1 MATNDL
7 SNADQLAAHLIQR
20 QVPSPPPLISTESVS
35 SSGLATPLSALS
47 TSDVVDDADLSEPST
62 AGSNTSGH
70 FSAANVPSRPE
81 SRSST
86 LSGISTT
93 AVKDG
98 IEGRRVHHRNVE
110 IKPSI
115 ATTHH
120 HHHHYHHSHAQ
131 QGDSSNF
138 QHTSTADPEQSQSS
152 TSDSH
157 HSISQ
162 TPTSSSTSSSN
173 VDDLDRS
180 LRELSAGSKPLY
192 DDYEE
197 YTNRLAQT

>member
-1 MATNDL
+1 MATNDMPN
-7 SNADQLAAHLIQR
+7 SSDQLAAPLIHR
-20 QVPSPPPLISTESVS
+20 HGVPSPPPLSTESVS

-47 TSDVVDDADLSEPST
+47 TGDVADDADLSEPST
-62 AGSNTSGH
+62 AGSATSGYLG
-70 FSAANVPSRPE
+70 AANVPSRPE

-98 IEGRRVHHRNVE
+98 IEGRRVHHRSVE

-115 ATTHH
+115 VTAQQHH
-120 HHHHYHHSHAQ
+120 HHHHSN
-131 QGDSSNF
+131 QGGSNF
-138 QHTSTADPEQSQSS
+138 QHTSRDDMEQSQSS

-157 HSISQ
+157 RSTSQ

-173 VDDLDRS
+173 ADDLDRS
-180 LRELSAGSKPLY
+180 LQELSAGSKPLY

-197 YTNRLAQT
+197 YTNRLTQT